1 MGPEKLQGLTIA
13 VGMDYTGVN
22 DGAKGLKRQIGLVN
36 AEMKGNL
43 SAFGRGE
50 KSLQSYST
58 ELGGLNKKLDVQ
70 KRLMNQAK
78 SDYQTLEKR
87 NASLNN
93 EMKESN
99 KTLQE
104 SKKRYEQ
111 LQNSG
116 TATTKELKAAE
127 KEVKTNEKAY
137 NNLNKE
143 LQDMPKS
150 MTNAQKAVYKETAS
164 YNNLQRKVDTTTEAF
179 KKLRREQAIK
189 ASPFGK
195 MTQQLDQY
203 QKKLKQTGDKYT
215 EFGKKGAVVAAPVA
229 LGLGL
234 ATKKAADFE
243 QQMSNT
249 LSVMAPGE
257 VDKYREALRK
267 LAIQQGAKT
276 KYSAL
281 EAAEAEEELLK
292 AGLSVKDVINGGLSG
307 ALSLATA
314 GELDLGDAAEIAAT
328 ALNAFKDDNISVSK
342 AADILAGAAN
352 ASATSVSEMKFSL
365 SQSAAVAS
373 GAGLSFEDTSTALAV
388 FAQNGFKGSDAGTSL
403 KTMLMRLAP
412 QTDKAWGVFDELG
425 LSVVNTGAAMKTLT
439 DNGVKP
445 LSKDS
450 DVLMDQLRG
459 VAKEMAGPKATAK
472 QVDKEF
478 TKLVNST
485 GSVHSAFYDANG
497 ELKSMSEISDLLQK
511 SFKGLNNEQRQQRM
525 NTIFGSDAIRGARI
539 LYKEGAD
546 GINKMKEAMG
556 KVTAE
561 ETAKMKMDN
570 LKGTIEELSG
580 ALETF
585 GISMGSALTP
595 ALRGLTSVAE
605 KVANWFNKLDDRAQS
620 VIATA
625 GVIAVAIPAAGLAF
639 GFIAKGAAAA
649 LTPVKALT
657 AALAKNS
664 VAATENA
671 IVSKADGAAMSTVGK
686 GTKGKGLINGLGNL
700 ISFGGKK
707 GASVKG
713 AAKSADYAR
722 DIANYRYTKF
732 GKFVGT
738 AGKVGKGV
746 PLLGTAL
753 AATQLIGINKKN
765 AGGKI
770 GGTIGGIA
778 GGAGLGAAIGSVVPG
793 VGTLIGGAIGGIAGS
808 KFGQMFGQSVQKHW
822 PAIQKGM
829 TNVWGNMSDWAEKH
843 PILGHPINQ
852 MNTVAK
858 MAKKTGKEIKTFFSD
873 PLQTNFTG
881 KGMSKDTTK
890 KISAYNQMSQSA
902 ISELKYLEM
911 SGDKI
916 SKSTAAKISKN
927 YDGMVNLV
935 DKSFKKTTKSSDSN
949 LEYLKKNG
957 LLSQKEVEKLQ
968 DARNKK
974 QKEGL
979 EDVRLNNK
987 KIQSLTQQMANK
999 NKAIT
1004 EKEKNDIHAIRE
1016 KARKQGRTTT
1026 KAEEKQ
1032 ISAIKKKA
1040 QEDRQASNKGY
1051 SVRIQAV
1058 AKKQEKAVVSNLSRS
1073 AKEQKLILG
1082 KLKDT
1087 SGNISAKQASTIVKH
1102 SKSAKDKTIKQ
1113 ANEKYKGIVKR
1124 ADEEYYVNKTIT
1136 KKQHDDM
1143 IKKAKDQKNKTVKQA
1158 KDMHKQVVNQAKKQA
1173 DGHLKQVDWET
1184 GESLSKWDRFKVGL
1198 AKAVNWVTGGIN
1210 KVLKFFGIKEIKPW
1224 KPKGYD
1230 NDTSKAKSSS
1240 KSSKPKSTNNFRR
1253 NLEMDYTGSNNAS
1266 GHIMAGEEG
1275 FEIAYNKRQ
1284 AKAQIL
1290 GANGAEITHVSPGTK
1305 ILNHEDSKKMIGGG
1319 LGKTLPGFA
1328 KGNASFND
1336 VIGDIWS
1343 GTKKV
1348 ASKVA
1353 DFSTKAF
1360 DWVAHPIKNL
1370 KALFGK
1376 YTSYIPAIGND
1387 GNLGPQILNSV
1398 REKISDPFKKLLS
1411 TVGFGSSVA
1420 GPIGNAKAWGSM
1432 ISRAA
1437 KMMKVDLSASELKG
1451 IMAQIQRESGG
1462 NEKITQSSAVV
1473 DINTLSGN
1481 PARGL
1486 LQYIPSTFN
1495 AYKVKGHGNI
1505 YSGYDQLLAFFNNS
1519 NWRRDL
1525 PYGKSGWGPSGH
1537 RRFANGGLV
1546 KKHQFA
1552 EVAEGD
1558 KEEMIIPLTR
1568 KQRAIQLLDKA
1579 KQMIGL
1585 NDSKVIV
1592 QNDNGNI
1599 VSILLEMVQ
1608 SQKEQIQLLA
1618 ALVNKN
1624 SDVYLDKTKVGSL
1637 VETEVTKQQSFRDSR
1652 RIRAAGQGGT
1662 I

>member
-36 AEMKGNL
+36 AEMKANL

-203 QKKLKQTGDKYT
+203 QKKLKQTGDKYI

-229 LGLGL
+229 VGLGL

-249 LSVMAPGE
+249 YSVMSPEE
-257 VDKYREALRK
+257 VNKYRDSLKK
-267 LAIQQGAKT
+267 LAIQQGAET

-281 EAAEAEEELLK
+281 EAAQAQEELLK
-292 AGLSVKDVINGGLSG
+292 AGLSVKDVIHGGLSG

-328 ALNAFKDDNISVSK
+328 ALNAFKKDNISVSK

-365 SQSAAVAS
+365 AASASVAS
-373 GAGLSFEDTSTALAV
+373 GVGLSFKDTSTALAV
-388 FAQNGFKGSDAGTSL
+388 FAQNGLKGSDAGTSL

-425 LSVVNTGAAMKTLT
+425 LSVVNTGAAMQTLK

-485 GSVHSAFYDANG
+485 GSVHSAFYDSNG
-497 ELKSMSEISDLLQK
+497 QLKSMAEISQLLK
-511 SFKGLNNEQRQQRM
+511 TSLHGLTDEQRQNRLTTM
-525 NTIFGSDAIRGARI
+525 FGSDAIRGANI
-539 LYKEGAD
+539 LYEEGAK
-546 GINKMKEAMG
+546 GVKKMKDAMG

-561 ETAKMKMDN
+561 ETARQKMDN
-570 LKGTIEELSG
+570 WKGSIEKLSG
-580 ALETF
+580 SLETF
-585 GISMGSALTP
+585 GIAIIDPLLP
-595 ALRGLTSVAE
+595 LLRSFTDGLDKTIDWLNNLNGGA
-605 KVANWFNKLDDRAQS
+605 KVL
-620 VIATA
+620 IATA
-625 GVIAVAIPAAGLAF
+625 GALTVAIPAAGLAF
-639 GFIAKGAAAA
+639 GFIAKGAATA
-649 LTPVKALT
+649 LAPVKALT
-657 AALAKNS
+657 NALAKNS

-671 IVSKADGAAMSTVGK
+671 IVSRADGAAMSTVGK

-707 GASVKG
+707 SAGLKG
-713 AAKSADYAR
+713 AAKSADYAK
-722 DIANYRYTKF
+722 DIANYSKY
-732 GKFVGT
+732 
-738 AGKVGKGV
+738 GKVVGKLGKGV
-746 PLLGTAL
+746 PVLGTAL

-770 GGTIGGIA
+770 GGTVGGIA

-858 MAKKTGKEIKTFFSD
+858 MAKKVSQEIKTAFTDPTKVNFS
-873 PLQTNFTG
+873 G
-881 KGMSKDTTK
+881 KGVSKSTAK
-890 KISAYNQMSQSA
+890 NVSAISRMSQNA
-902 ISELKYLEM
+902 ISELKYLET

-916 SKSTAAKISKN
+916 TKDAAEKISGN
-927 YDGMVNLV
+927 YDGMVELV
-935 DKSFKKTTKSSDSN
+935 KKSFSKTKENSNKNLKALAKSGMLSEEEVKAAQTTRNRIQKLGLD
-949 LEYLKKNG
+949 EIKKN
-957 LLSQKEVEKLQ
+957 
-968 DARNKK
+968 NT
-974 QKEGL
+974 
-979 EDVRLNNK
+979 
-987 KIQSLTQQMANK
+987 KIQNLTQRMADK
-999 NKAIT
+999 NRAITKKEKADIKAIRD
-1004 EKEKNDIHAIRE
+1004 KAAND
-1016 KARKQGRTTT
+1016 GRTTT
-1026 KAEEKQ
+1026 AEEEKK
-1032 ISAIKKKA
+1032 ITAIRRKA
-1040 QEDRQASNKGY
+1040 QNDRRVSNQKY
-1051 SVRIQAV
+1051 STKIQTIS
-1058 AKKQEKAVVSNLSRS
+1058 KKQERAVVSNLSRS
-1073 AKEQKLILG
+1073 AKEQKIILG
-1082 KLKDT
+1082 KLKD
-1087 SGNISAKQASTIVKH
+1087 SSSKLSVQQASKIVKESNR
-1102 SKSAKDKTIKQ
+1102 SKKASIKD
-1113 ANEKYKGIVKR
+1113 ANEKYKKVVKA
-1124 ADEEYYVNKTIT
+1124 ADKEYYVNGTIT
-1136 KKQHDDM
+1136 KKQHDD
-1143 IKKAKDQKNKTVKQA
+1143 IIRKAKSQRKEAVNQANK
-1158 KDMHKQVVNQAKKQA
+1158 MHKGVVKEAKKQA
-1173 DGHLKQVDWET
+1173 KGHLNQVDWET
-1184 GESLSKWDRFKVGL
+1184 GKVLTKWDNFKNAI
-1198 AKAVNWVTGGIN
+1198 AKAFNWITEGIN
-1210 KVLKFFGIKEIKPW
+1210 KVLKFFDADTINPW
-1224 KPKGYD
+1224 K
-1230 NDTSKAKSSS
+1230 TKAKTKKIDKKKRTSYGS
-1240 KSSKPKSTNNFRR
+1240 
-1253 NLEMDYTGSNNAS
+1253 NLAMDYTGSNNAS

-1290 GANGAEITHVSPGTK
+1290 GANGAEIANVAPGTK
-1305 ILNHEDSKKMIGGG
+1305 ILNHEDSKKMISGG
-1319 LGKTLPGFA
+1319 LGTTLPGFA
-1328 KGNASFND
+1328 KGNTTIKDLFGD
-1336 VIGDIWS
+1336 VGS
-1343 GTKKV
+1343 VVK
-1348 ASKVA
+1348 
-1353 DFSTKAF
+1353 STVGKAVDLSEKAF

-1370 KALFGK
+1370 KSLFNK
-1376 YTSYIPAIGND
+1376 YTNLIPPMGYD

-1398 REKISDPFKKLLS
+1398 REKISNPFKELLS

-1437 KMMKVDLSASELKG
+1437 KMMKVDLSGSELKG

-1473 DINTLSGN
+1473 DVNTLSGN

-1525 PYGKSGWGPSGH
+1525 PYGKRGWGPSGH

-1546 KKHQFA
+1546 SKHQLA
-1552 EVAEGD
+1552 EVAEGNR
-1558 KEEMIIPLTR
+1558 KEMIIPLTH
-1568 KQRAIQLLDKA
+1568 KQRAVQLLDKA

>member
-36 AEMKGNL
+36 AEMKANL

-873 PLQTNFTG
+873 PLQTSFSG
-881 KGMSKDTTK
+881 KGISKDTAKNVT
-890 KISAYNQMSQSA
+890 AYSKMSQDA
-902 ISELKYLEM
+902 ISSLKYLET

-916 SKSTAAKISKN
+916 TKSTSEKIGHN
-927 YDGMVNLV
+927 YDSMVSLV
-935 DKSFKKTTKSSDSN
+935 EKSMDKTRKNSVSN
-949 LEYLKKNG
+949 LKTLSSSGLLAEHEMLKIKLAQKQNQDQQREELKKNN
-957 LLSQKEVEKLQ
+957 
-968 DARNKK
+968 D
-974 QKEGL
+974 
-979 EDVRLNNK
+979 
-987 KIQSLTQQMANK
+987 KIQLLNKTMAAK

-1004 EKEKNDIHAIRE
+1004 SKETAEINTIRK
-1016 KARKQGRTTT
+1016 KAANQGRTTT
-1026 KAEEKQ
+1026 KEEERQ
-1032 ISAIKKKA
+1032 ISAIKRRA
-1040 QEDRQASNKGY
+1040 QKEREASNRLY
-1051 SVRIQAV
+1051 SNKIQSV
-1058 AKKQEKAVVSNLSRS
+1058 AKKQETVVVANLSKS

-1082 KLKDT
+1082 KLKDST
-1087 SGNISAKQASTIVKH
+1087 GKLSTQQASKIVQE
-1102 SKSAKDKTIKQ
+1102 SKRSKDKSIAN
-1113 ANEKYKGIVKR
+1113 ANEKYKKVVKA
-1124 ADEEYYVNKTIT
+1124 ADREYYVNGTIT
-1136 KKQHDDM
+1136 KKQHDD
-1143 IKKAKDQKNKTVKQA
+1143 IIRKAKDQKDKSISQA
-1158 KDMHKQVVNQAKKQA
+1158 KKMHKGVVNEAKKQA
-1173 DGHLKQVDWET
+1173 RGHLDQVDWET
-1184 GESLSKWDRFKVGL
+1184 GKVLSKWDKFKVGL

-1210 KVLKFFGIKEIKPW
+1210 KVLKFFDIKEIPMW
-1224 KPKGYD
+1224 KPAGYG
-1230 NDTSKAKSSS
+1230 NDTKAS
-1240 KSSKPKSTNNFRR
+1240 KSSKLPKNRR
-1253 NLEMDYTGSNNAS
+1253 ISGNLEMNYTGSNSAS

-1284 AKAQIL
+1284 ARAQIL
-1290 GANGAEITHVSPGTK
+1290 GANGAEVTKVAPGTK
-1305 ILNHEDSKKMIGGG
+1305 ILNHKDSKKMLGGG
-1319 LGKTLPGFA
+1319 LGTSLPGFA
-1328 KGNASFND
+1328 KGTSNVKDFFGN
-1336 VIGDIWS
+1336 IGSAVKTTVGKAI
-1343 GTKKV
+1343 
-1348 ASKVA
+1348 
-1353 DFSTKAF
+1353 DFSEKAF

-1370 KALFGK
+1370 KNIFSK
-1376 YTSYIPAIGND
+1376 YSAGIPAMGND
-1387 GNLGPQILNSV
+1387 GNLGTQILSSV
-1398 REKISDPFKKLLS
+1398 RDKISDPFKKMLS
-1411 TVGFGSSVA
+1411 DVGFGGSVA
-1420 GPIGNAKAWGSM
+1420 GPAGGNAKAWGSM
-1432 ISRAA
+1432 IARAA
-1437 KMMKVDLSASELKG
+1437 KAMKVDLSGSELKG
-1451 IMAQIQRESGG
+1451 IIAQIQRESGG

-1505 YSGYDQLLAFFNNS
+1505 YSGYDQLLAWFNNS

-1525 PYGKSGWGPSGH
+1525 PYGKRGWGPSGH

-1546 KKHQFA
+1546 SKHQLA
-1552 EVAEGD
+1552 EVAEGNR
-1558 KEEMIIPLTR
+1558 KEMIIPLTR
-1568 KQRAIQLLDKA
+1568 KQRAVQLLDKA